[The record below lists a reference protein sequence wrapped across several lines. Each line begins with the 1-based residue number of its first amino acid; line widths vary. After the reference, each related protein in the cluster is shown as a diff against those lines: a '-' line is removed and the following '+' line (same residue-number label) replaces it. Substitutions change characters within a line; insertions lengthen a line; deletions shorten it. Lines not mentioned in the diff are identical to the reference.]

1 MSLASPAEG
10 RNGSHDPYA
19 PLRIPNFRWFVASIL
34 TMAMGAQI
42 QGVVVAW
49 QMYEVTRD
57 PLALGLVG
65 LAEAVPFIAFALYA
79 GHVAD
84 VRDRRRVAL
93 EALVLLLV
101 CAGVLA
107 VASAVF
113 FAPGRGRP
121 SALIQVTIYAVI
133 VVCGAA
139 RSFLLPARNALGADL
154 VPRPLFPSA
163 VAWRAGIW
171 QVAAV
176 AGPALGGI
184 FYVWVGPTR
193 SYAIAAAL
201 MAASLVTVARIRAPA
216 RTAPPR
222 SEALIESVREGL
234 TFLFKRPIFMGAITV
249 DLFAVLF
256 GGAVA
261 ILPIF
266 AAEILYVGP
275 TGLGALRAAPAI
287 GAVLMS
293 GYIALRPPGRQVG
306 RTFLRAVVAF
316 GAFMIGFA
324 LSRSFVLS
332 LVLLA
337 ASGAADMLSVYFRA
351 TLMQV
356 MVPSRMLGRVSA
368 VNQIFIGSSNELGA
382 FESGVAARLLGTV
395 PSVVVGGAIT
405 VVVAFV
411 TNWRFPSLARLDSF
425 ADYAAA
431 AEPGAEPSSPSS
443 PAMPGPPIT
452 RDPPSGPS

>member
-1 MSLASPAEG
+1 MSLASPAQTP
-10 RNGSHDPYA
+10 HDPYA
-19 PLRIPNFRWFVASIL
+19 PLRIPNCRWFVASIL
-34 TMAMGAQI
+34 TMAMGAQV

-65 LAEAVPFIAFALYA
+65 LAEAAPFIGFALFA

-84 VRDRRRVAL
+84 VRDRRRIAL
-93 EALVLLLV
+93 AALVLLFV
-101 CAGVLA
+101 CAAALA

-113 FAPGRGRP
+113 LAPGRGHP
-121 SALIQVTIYAVI
+121 GALIQGTIYAVI
-133 VVCGAA
+133 AVCGAA

-154 VPRPLFPSA
+154 VPRTLYPSA

-176 AGPALGGI
+176 AGPALGGV
-184 FYVWVGPTR
+184 FYAWVGPTR
-193 SYAIAAAL
+193 SYAIAAVL
-201 MAASLVTVARIRAPA
+201 MAASLFTVARIRAPA
-216 RTAPPR
+216 RPPGAR
-222 SEALIESVREGL
+222 SEAALVASVWEGL
-234 TFLFKRPIFMGAITV
+234 RFLFKRPIFLGAITL

-266 AAEILYVGP
+266 AGEILHVGP
-275 TGLGALRAAPAI
+275 SGLGALRAAPAI

-293 GYIALRPPGRQVG
+293 GMIALRPPGRTAG

-332 LVLLA
+332 LILLA

-356 MVPSRMLGRVSA
+356 MVPSGMLGRVSA

-382 FESGVAARLLGTV
+382 FESGVAARLLGAV

-405 VVVAFV
+405 VVVALV
-411 TNWRFPSLARLDSF
+411 TNWVFPALARLDSF
-425 ADYAAA
+425 GEYAAA
-431 AEPGAEPSSPSS
+431 AEAPAAPAPGA
-443 PAMPGPPIT
+443 GPIS